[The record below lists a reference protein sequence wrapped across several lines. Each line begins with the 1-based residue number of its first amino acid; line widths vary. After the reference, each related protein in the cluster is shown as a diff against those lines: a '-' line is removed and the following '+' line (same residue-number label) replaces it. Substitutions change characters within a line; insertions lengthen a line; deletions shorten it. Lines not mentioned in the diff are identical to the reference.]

1 MDEAE
6 GEKTN
11 MIESQSQEAQL
22 RDGLPFADTT
32 MSLQAQAPAEIQ
44 PGLILLEKFKIL
56 ELLGVGGMGSVYK
69 VDHLFMNQQ
78 YALKCLNK
86 CHRNDINWRRFEN
99 EAKAAN
105 MLDHANLLRVFEFG
119 LLPGGRPYFL
129 MELVEGVTLADEIRK
144 LGRLPM
150 KRAIKIFI
158 QVAFA
163 IHYAHEHRIIHRD
176 LKPSNIML
184 ESKNGEESVKVV
196 DFGIAKLTGVDEF
209 NQQTLTKTGEIFG
222 SPLYMSP
229 EQCAG
234 TGIDSRSDLYS
245 LGCLF
250 YEALT
255 GAPPFIGDTA
265 IATMMKHQ
273 QEPPLSL
280 KEASMGIGFPI
291 GLEKIIAKLLEK
303 DPNNRYQKA
312 NSLAADLIELERSL
326 SGENS
331 TSSSTQQIGELRADR
346 GKTATKG
353 GQSFNSNTLLIAG
366 AAALLGAA
374 AGATICYFA
383 LSNQIKELKTFYE
396 ERMPKESPFATTST
410 TQASSQ
416 SSADTEKK
424 VTPPALGSFS
434 KIEGENRVL
443 TFPKGIC
450 MGSII
455 DDFAFICEAEG
466 EKKFP
471 KQRRLSLLVRNNA
484 LDAPELL
491 MGFAP
496 DDLVFLNFSSAQHFK
511 SAGFSYIAHMTSLKA
526 LNAKHTLFNNSAI
539 SSLDK
544 LVNLRYANFNDTQVH
559 GDALIKSPV
568 LANLNALDVSNN
580 QGMVPFCRTL
590 GELSNLY
597 ELQMQN
603 CQLDDVLLKD
613 ISQCKP
619 LRVLCVSQNKDV
631 TDAGVSYLKDM
642 KNLTWLDL
650 SATSVSPN
658 CIESLREM
666 PGLKKLELG
675 EIDWTG
681 EQKRTFEKALKQKL
695 PSIKVFWTDEET
707 SDLAKNLPDFKWDAG
722 NLK

>member
-1 MDEAE
+1 MTEAKE
-6 GEKTN
+6 QKSEQK
-11 MIESQSQEAQL
+11 AQPEML
-22 RDGLPFADTT
+22 NRDGLPFADTT
-32 MSLQAQAPAEIQ
+32 MSLQAQAPAELQ
-44 PGLILLEKFKIL
+44 PGVILLEKFKII
-56 ELLGVGGMGSVYK
+56 ELLGVGGMGSVYR
-69 VDHLFMNQQ
+69 VEHLFMNQQ

-86 CHRNDINWRRFEN
+86 CQRNDINWRRFEN

-129 MELVEGVTLADEIRK
+129 MELVNGVTLADEIKK

-163 IHYAHEHRIIHRD
+163 IQYAHEHHIIHRD

-184 ESKNGEESVKVV
+184 ELKDAEESVKVV

-209 NQQTLTKTGEIFG
+209 NQQTMTNTGETFG

-234 TGIDSRSDLYS
+234 TAIDNRSDLYS

-291 GLEKIIAKLLEK
+291 GLEKVIANLLQK
-303 DPNNRYQKA
+303 DPNQRYQKA

-326 SGENS
+326 SGETN
-331 TSSSTQQIGELRADR
+331 SSTAQPIGELRADR
-346 GKTATKG
+346 GKSLAKG
-353 GQSFNSNTLLIAG
+353 REKLTNNTIVAG
-366 AAALLGAA
+366 SLALALGAA
-374 AGATICYFA
+374 MGAGICYYVMSA
-383 LSNQIKELKTFYE
+383 QIKEIKDYYE
-396 ERMPKESPFATTST
+396 ARMPKESPFAS
-410 TQASSQ
+410 AAPNAVSPKANGDSQ
-416 SSADTEKK
+416 KGS
-424 VTPPALGSFS
+424 TPPPLGSFS
-434 KIEGENRVL
+434 KIAGDQKVL
-443 TFPKGIC
+443 TFPKGVC
-450 MGSII
+450 LGTII
-455 DDFAFICEAEG
+455 DDFAFVCEAEG

-471 KQRRLSLLVRNNA
+471 RQRRLSLMVRNDA
-484 LDAPELL
+484 IAAPELL
-491 MGFAP
+491 AGFAP
-496 DDLVFLNFSSAQHFK
+496 DDLVFLNFSSAEHFR
-511 SAGFSYIAHMTSLKA
+511 SDGFANISHMTGLKA
-526 LNAKHTLFNNSAI
+526 INARHTLFNDSALT
-539 SSLDK
+539 SLDR
-544 LVNLRYANFNDTQVH
+544 LINLRYANFNDSRVH
-559 GDALIKSPV
+559 GDALKKSEI
-568 LANLNALDVSNN
+568 LKNLNALDISNTS
-580 QGMVPFCRTL
+580 GVVPFCQKL
-590 GELSNLY
+590 SELTNLY

-619 LRVLCVSQNKDV
+619 LRVLCVSQNRDI
-631 TDAGVSYLKDM
+631 TDAGVSYLTDLKDL
-642 KNLTWLDL
+642 NWLDL
-650 SATSVSPN
+650 SSTAVSPN
-658 CIESLREM
+658 CLESLVNM
-666 PGLKKLELG
+666 PSLKKIELAELE
-675 EIDWTG
+675 WTDK
-681 EQKRTFEKALKQKL
+681 QKKAFEKNLKSKL
-695 PSIKVFWTDEET
+695 PAIKIYWTDEET
-707 SDLAKNLPDFKWDAG
+707 SDLSRNLPDFKWDAG